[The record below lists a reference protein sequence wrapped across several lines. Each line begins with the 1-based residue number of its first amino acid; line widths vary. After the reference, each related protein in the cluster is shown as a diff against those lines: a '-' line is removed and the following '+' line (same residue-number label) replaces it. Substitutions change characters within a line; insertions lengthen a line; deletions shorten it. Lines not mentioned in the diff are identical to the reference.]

1 MVLMSIFINIASW
14 EDPTLIRTLKTA
26 IDNANN
32 PNDLMFSL
40 ALAYDEY
47 PDLSFLPS
55 SQYHEIRFSSK
66 DRPGVQKA
74 RHLAN
79 QFYSKED
86 YYLMIDSHTIFSQG
100 WDTDLINL
108 IIKIK
113 KETKKE
119 KIAISNL
126 NGLVSD
132 KKRWIVSNDH
142 NLAINVVAELIDQKE
157 EYIPIVYVSAGF
169 IFGDGEIAEIITDR
183 YTSMG
188 FEEFIYSWKLIMH
201 GFNLFQAMPG
211 RIKVEHNTIEYHRY
225 LKDKNLFNR
234 DYSSEKYLIKDKYI
248 SNLADFSYALVF
260 NEYSILKINN
270 PKITPKEFWKIIG
283 LESFYFRYFAILT
296 DLLCKTDLNN

>member
-1 MVLMSIFINIASW
+1 MSIFINIASW
-14 EDPTLIRTLKTA
+14 EDPTLIRTIKTA
-26 IDNANN
+26 MTNADN

-55 SQYHEIRFSSK
+55 SQYHEIRFDSK

-79 QFYSKED
+79 QFYCKED

-108 IIKIK
+108 ITKIK

-119 KIAISNL
+119 KVAISNL
-126 NGLVSD
+126 NGLASD
-132 KKRWIVSNDH
+132 KKSWIVSNNH
-142 NLAINVVAELIDQKE
+142 NLAINTVSELIDQKE

-169 IFGDGEIAEIITDR
+169 IFGNGEIAEIITDR

-188 FEEFIYSWKLIMH
+188 FEEFIYSWRLIMH
-201 GFNLFQAMPG
+201 DFSLFQALPG

-234 DYSSEKYLIKDKYI
+234 NYSSEKYLAKDKD
-248 SNLADFSYALVF
+248 LHELTDFSYALVF
-260 NEYSILKINN
+260 NEYSILKIDN
-270 PKITPKEFWKIIG
+270 PKITPEQFWKIIG
-283 LESFYFRYFAILT
+283 LESFYFRYFVILT
-296 DLLCKTDLNN
+296 DLLCKTNLNNE